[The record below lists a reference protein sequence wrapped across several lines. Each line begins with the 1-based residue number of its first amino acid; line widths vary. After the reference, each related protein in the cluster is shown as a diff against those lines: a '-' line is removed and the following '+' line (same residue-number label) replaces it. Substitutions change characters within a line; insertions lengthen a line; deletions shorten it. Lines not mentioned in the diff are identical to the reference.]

1 MITIRSESPNDYS
14 QISDVIYSA
23 FEQKNEVRLVKT
35 LRASPDFIGE
45 LSLVA
50 ILNNLI
56 IGHILF
62 SKIIIK
68 SEKAEF
74 PALAL
79 APLAVKPEFQNQG
92 IGSKLVEKGL
102 EECKRLNHKIVIVLG
117 HPNFYPKFG
126 FKPANDFGVMAP
138 FAVPNES
145 FLILELTSGALR
157 SVSGIVEYP
166 LAFDEG

>member
-35 LRASPDFIGE
+35 LRASPDFIRE

-62 SKIIIK
+62 CKIIIK

-117 HPNFYPKFG
+117 HPKFYPKFG
-126 FKPANDFGVMAP
+126 FKPAHDFNIVAP
-138 FAVPNES
+138 FDVPDES
-145 FLILELTSGALR
+145 FLILELTSSALNG
-157 SVSGIVEYP
+157 VSGIVEYP
-166 LAFDEG
+166 PAFDEA